1 MPLPAAVTAVAKQR
15 KSPQQRRAEARL
27 RFVAVLLRNGGT
39 AAVERYVV
47 AERRDLIARQR
58 AQREVAAQVVVP
70 AQLELLAPAPL
81 YHPRPPTQEQD
92 VTAPDPARPDR
103 ERASA

>member
-39 AAVERYVV
+39 AAVEAYVV
-47 AERRDLIARQR
+47 AERRDRLARQR
-58 AQREVAAQVVVP
+58 SGHAVKAESRELQ
-70 AQLELLAPAPL
+70 
-81 YHPRPPTQEQD
+81 PTLFGEE
-92 VTAPDPARPDR
+92 TP
-103 ERASA
+103 